1 MNSFEEKLNLLAEM
15 VVFSAVDGKLH
26 HRELQFLSLI
36 ADELQIDTADF
47 QQLFILT
54 FLAVL

>member
-15 VVFSAVDGKLH
+15 VVFSVVDGKLH

>member
-1 MNSFEEKLNLLAEM
+1 MNSFEEKLNLLAEI
-15 VVFSAVDGKLH
+15 VVFSVVDGKLY